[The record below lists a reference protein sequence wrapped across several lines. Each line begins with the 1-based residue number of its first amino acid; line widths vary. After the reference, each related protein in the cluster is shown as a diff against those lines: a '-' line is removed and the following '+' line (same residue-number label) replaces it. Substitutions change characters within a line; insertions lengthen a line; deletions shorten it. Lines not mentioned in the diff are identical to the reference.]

1 MVKSMFLENKYTKI
15 YYQIINRAL
24 LRAYKK
30 IKNDGYQTHHIIPKC
45 IGGGNS
51 ADNLVILNYKEH
63 RVCHCLLIKMQITK
77 SFEMKMRHA
86 YGFFNKSS
94 RYNGPRYKRG
104 KDNIFSSPKIIK
116 QVRKRMIEN
125 NPMKDPILQQKRVNT
140 WKANRALRDY
150 IPPRVLKDKF
160 ITPNGIFK
168 TKKDIIKVLNIPE
181 WTLNTIYNN
190 LDALPISNG
199 RGSKK
204 INHLNIDLGKTW
216 KENGFGL
223 LSIA

>member
-1 MVKSMFLENKYTKI
+1 MFLDNKYTKV

-24 LRAYKK
+24 SRPYKK
-30 IKNDGYQTHHIIPKC
+30 VKNDGYQKHHIIPKC
-45 IGGGNS
+45 IGGTDS
-51 ADNLVILNYKEH
+51 ANNLVILNYKEH
-63 RVCHCLLIKMQITK
+63 RVCHCLLIKMQLTK
-77 SFEMKMRHA
+77 PAEIKMRHA

-104 KDNIFSSPKIIK
+104 KDNIFSTKEIVE
-116 QVRKRMIEN
+116 QVRKRMTEN
-125 NPMKDPILQQKRVNT
+125 NPMKDPALQQKRVDT
-140 WKANRALRDY
+140 WRANRAARDY

-168 TKKDIIKVLNIPE
+168 TKKEIQKALNIPE
-181 WTLNTIYNN
+181 WTLNTIYND

-204 INHLNIDLGKTW
+204 ITHLNINPSLTW
-216 KENGFGL
+216 RDNGFGL
-223 LSIA
+223 LAVS